1 MPPDPWD
8 EPSAGGFLMGH
19 FFGWHFVG
27 EGSSSRERWVPM
39 LGFNSWG
46 LENPNTSVIEIKVT
60 EKEQDMW

>member
-1 MPPDPWD
+1 
-8 EPSAGGFLMGH
+8 MGH

-27 EGSSSRERWVPM
+27 GGSSSRERWVPM